1 MPASENFNFDLEK
14 ERAARRLLEL
24 AGRSKYKS
32 RPPGAQRQKECPPGQ
47 LTASGKTGS
56 VFPEFKIPFLTNL
69 FGDPDA
75 ALILGILLILYAE
88 NSDKLLLLALLYIL
102 L

>member
-1 MPASENFNFDLEK
+1 MSASENFNFDLEK

-32 RPPGAQRQKECPPGQ
+32 RPPGAKRQKECPAAPMPPPGKNAGILQ
-47 LTASGKTGS
+47 GLNVPLLGD
-56 VFPEFKIPFLTNL
+56 L
-69 FGDPDA
+69 FSDPDA